1 MYTVLIIYSLPIVHL
16 LYLMDIFAQE
26 IQKRH
31 YLKLYKNRKF
41 LLTQLIISLA
51 IIGVTLPLQLDS
63 KNQNVSFSTLSLYFI
78 AIAFIL
84 NKLSIRIQ
92 HRPYNFYLRGDN
104 VKWISYDMLFSF
116 LQFLLPWVL
125 VFLTELLLEHLNS
138 N

>member
-1 MYTVLIIYSLPIVHL
+1 MYTVLSIYSLPIVHL
-16 LYLMDIFAQE
+16 LYLMDIFEQE

-125 VFLTELLLEHLNS
+125 VFLTELLPEHLIS